1 MNLNAKS
8 LSSVIADSLKL
19 LPLIAFMIASID
31 TGSVTNFPQ
40 CLQVKPILP
49 LIPFVSPSSGVESVP
64 SMSGPKRK
72 AGSPLRE
79 TEVLTDDN
87 HLGLVTVEIVA
98 GDEGSK
104 VNAKV

>member
-1 MNLNAKS
+1 M
-8 LSSVIADSLKL
+8 
-19 LPLIAFMIASID
+19 
-31 TGSVTNFPQ
+31 
-40 CLQVKPILP
+40 
-49 LIPFVSPSSGVESVP
+49 ESVP

-104 VNAKV
+104 VNVKVQRTFQIKLTQSGLWSGNLSGKSGSNIENINEYFWMWNGISDITYYY

>member
-1 MNLNAKS
+1 M
-8 LSSVIADSLKL
+8 
-19 LPLIAFMIASID
+19 
-31 TGSVTNFPQ
+31 
-40 CLQVKPILP
+40 
-49 LIPFVSPSSGVESVP
+49 ESVP
-64 SMSGPKRK
+64 SMSSLKRK

-104 VNAKV
+104 VNVKV

>member
-1 MNLNAKS
+1 LTSKQSQYWYLRFSETSSCDYIYDCSIEIEFVPNL
-8 LSSVIADSLKL
+8 
-19 LPLIAFMIASID
+19 PH
-31 TGSVTNFPQ
+31 
-40 CLQVKPILP
+40 CLQVKPVVP
-49 LIPFVSPSSGVESVP
+49 LIPFVSPSSGMESVP

-79 TEVLTDDN
+79 NEVLTDDN

-104 VNAKV
+104 VNVKV